1 MRIKDEGQRV
11 LCKPPHVPNNN
22 TGIILSIIPV
32 IILVIMLEHG
42 SKETK
47 SFWKKRSELKFSIAG
62 QGIKGAGT
70 IPNH

>member
-1 MRIKDEGQRV
+1 MM
-11 LCKPPHVPNNN
+11 HVMYVCMC
-22 TGIILSIIPV
+22 IAS
-32 IILVIMLEHG
+32 MLEHG

-70 IPNH
+70 IPNHDFDLVVKL